1 MDFANRCLM
10 TFLDS
15 TFLVSRSL
23 NTSSPVAMSV
33 GVAETED
40 SPRRWRRDLAVVMG
54 LTTVIQFALYWPS
67 FLGEGVL
74 LPVHILTM
82 PGIYLPEHLENRPL
96 PNYGRSD
103 LVQVSEPHR
112 WFIAAEYRAGRI
124 PVWTPYGFCGVPL
137 ARAPIFSPFE
147 LLYVLWPSPRVLPW
161 IQMAT
166 AIVAATGA
174 WLFLSRI
181 LGLGSSAAITCG
193 AAWPLTGFL
202 TLWQG
207 YDLSY
212 PVVFFAWQLLATQA
226 LFKKAGTHRIVCLAI
241 VTALTLVSGPIDM
254 AALVLLVTGI
264 VWLWHLAGQ
273 WLICRSPRVIAGIS
287 TATIAGWT
295 LGFFLAAPAWLPAFD
310 YVKSGTR
317 ISARN
322 DGKESRP
329 PIGWKALPLVVFPEA
344 FGTEKDDTVF
354 VHPSGVRLESSAG
367 AYAGCISLLFA
378 LPWAWFDRKRRS
390 WSFCLLFVAILGI
403 GWQLNV
409 PGLVSLWRLPGLK
422 MLSPSRLVFA
432 TAWSTLALA
441 AIGLQQFGKSITEPR
456 SRWLHIPSLVTVG
469 CWLSCL
475 AGLLDW
481 PEKLRSLL
489 PKGHQGL
496 SLARIQSSFQT
507 EYLHELCWLSCV
519 LIIWFLPFHR
529 LVRPSRLTP
538 IVGLLMIL
546 EPFLHCWNLH
556 PQPDPGL
563 YYPRL
568 PALEFIQRSAPG
580 RVLGVECLPPKLL
593 ESHQLRDIRGYDGVD
608 PLTYVQLLSLSFD
621 RQRTS
626 APEYARTMWYFPEL
640 RQSATEGNSFQ
651 LHPVLNM
658 LGLRYIVC
666 QESVGIPEPAFQGG
680 GYKVYLNNDALPR
693 AWVPQDVDRS
703 TSTDDMLK
711 SLRDWT
717 FDPKRKAFIL
727 ESSADIPA
735 SGRGTV
741 SLLRENPQFMSLT
754 ALMEKE
760 GLVVIGDRYDSG
772 WQVTVDGK
780 PAPLLCVN
788 HVLRGVFVSM
798 GSHTIELRYVPAAF
812 AIGVR
817 FFFVATSLLMAM
829 LVWSSLTSFR
839 SL

>member
-1 MDFANRCLM
+1 
-10 TFLDS
+10 
-15 TFLVSRSL
+15 
-23 NTSSPVAMSV
+23 MSV
-33 GVAETED
+33 GVGETEN
-40 SPRRWRRDLAVVMG
+40 SQRRRKRDLTVVIG
-54 LTTVIQFALYWPS
+54 LTTVIQLALYWPS
-67 FLGEGVL
+67 FCGDGVL
-74 LPVHILTM
+74 LPVHILTR
-82 PGIYLPEHLENRPL
+82 PGIYLPEDLKDRPL
-96 PNYGRSD
+96 PKYGRSD

-112 WFIAAEYRAGRI
+112 WFMAAEYRAGRI
-124 PVWTPYGFCGVPL
+124 PIWTPYGFCGTPL

-161 IQMAT
+161 IQLAT
-166 AIVAATGA
+166 AIVAAAGA

-181 LGLGSSAAITCG
+181 LGLGSAVAITCG

-226 LFKKAGTHRIVCLAI
+226 LFRKTSALRIISLAI

-264 VWLWHLAGQ
+264 VWQWHLAGQ
-273 WLICRSPRVIAGIS
+273 WRICGSPRVIAGIS
-287 TATIAGWT
+287 AATIAGWT
-295 LGFFLAAPAWLPAFD
+295 LGFFLAAPAWLPALD

-390 WSFCLLFVAILGI
+390 WSFCLLFVAVLGI

-441 AIGLQQFGKSITEPR
+441 AIGLQQFCTAFGEPR
-456 SRWLHIPSLVTVG
+456 SRLLHLPAIVTIA

-475 AGLLDW
+475 GGLFAW
-481 PEKLRSLL
+481 PDELRTLI
-489 PKGHQGL
+489 PQGQPGL
-496 SLARIQSSFQT
+496 SLAQIQSSFQT
-507 EYLHELCWLSCV
+507 EYLHQLGWLSCV
-519 LIIWFLPFHR
+519 FVIWMLTFFR
-529 LVRPSRLTP
+529 LGAAKRLTRF
-538 IVGLLMIL
+538 VGLLIIL

-556 PQPDPGL
+556 PQPEPRL

-568 PALEFIQRSAPG
+568 PALEFIQQSASG
-580 RVLGVECLPPKLL
+580 RVLAIECLPPKLL

-608 PLTYVQLLSLSFD
+608 PLAYVQLLSLSYD
-621 RQRTS
+621 QQRSS
-626 APEYARTMWYFPEL
+626 APEYARTMRYFPEF
-640 RQSATEGNSFQ
+640 RGSSTPENSFQ

-666 QESVGIPEPAFQGG
+666 QESVSIPEPAFQGG
-680 GYKVYLNNDALPR
+680 GYKVYINNDALPR

-817 FFFVATSLLMAM
+817 FFFVATALLMAM